1 MFARPLRAGSL
12 PVLAGSLLFLSG
24 CSLAF
29 VKGPPDFIPADQP
42 APPGSCSIERIL
54 PVLDAVGAGGFLITA
69 LTSSDGDAV
78 RFGAVLSAG
87 LGFSSYTGFRRVE
100 SCRERMFMGPTPALP
115 DTTGIGL
122 FHVPTPLLATPLLA
136 EPRLPDPVFTTVF
149 PDRGLTGRG
158 IWPKRN

>member
-1 MFARPLRAGSL
+1 MFARHLRAGSL
-12 PVLAGSLLFLSG
+12 LLLAGSLLFLSG

-29 VKGPPDFIPADQP
+29 VKGPPDFIPADEP

-69 LTSSDGDAV
+69 ITSSDGDAV

-100 SCRERMFMGPTPALP
+100 SCRDRMFIGQDPALP
-115 DTTGIGL
+115 DTTGVGL
-122 FHVPTPLLATPLLA
+122 FHVTTPLLA
-136 EPRLPDPVFTTVF
+136 EPLLPDPVFTTVF
-149 PDRGLTGRG
+149 PDRGPTGRG
-158 IWPKRN
+158 IWPTRN

>member
-12 PVLAGSLLFLSG
+12 LVLAGSLLFLSG

-29 VKGPPDFIPADQP
+29 VKGPPDFIPADEP

-100 SCRERMFMGPTPALP
+100 SCRERMFMGPASALP
-115 DTTGIGL
+115 DTTGVGL
-122 FHVPTPLLATPLLA
+122 FHVTTPLLTEPL
-136 EPRLPDPVFTTVF
+136 LPDPVFTTVF
-149 PDRGLTGRG
+149 PDRSLTGRG
-158 IWPKRN
+158 VWPGRN